1 MLGLGCGSGVNLPY
15 FCLKR
20 VGQSFLSLE
29 EALKELTLPLGLSFW
44 CVELKVDQKSL
55 FAHCWDILTV
65 PVTAEMDVEGLK
77 SPFPLLFFQFVGEIG
92 NYMEGKEVKKCYK

>member
-15 FCLKR
+15 FCLET

-29 EALKELTLPLGLSFW
+29 EAVKELMLPLGLSFS

-65 PVTAEMDVEGLK
+65 LVTAEMYVEGLK
-77 SPFPLLFFQFVGEIG
+77 SPLPLLFL
-92 NYMEGKEVKKCYK
+92 